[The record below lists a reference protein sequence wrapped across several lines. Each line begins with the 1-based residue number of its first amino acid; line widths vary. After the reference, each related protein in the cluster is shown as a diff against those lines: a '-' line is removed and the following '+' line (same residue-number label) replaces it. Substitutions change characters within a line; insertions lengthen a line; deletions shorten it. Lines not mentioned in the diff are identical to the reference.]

1 MAGDRMMRVQ
11 NDNSSRALS
20 SLRAMLDKLR
30 ESGGRLPAEREL
42 AVSLGVGRRAIR
54 RALEVL
60 ETEGLIWRQQ
70 GSGTFIGPRPSV
82 DASVVTSLIKETNL
96 AEVFEARAHLEPCL
110 AGLAALRARPEDV
123 IRMHDLC
130 DRIEAAR
137 DYDARELWD
146 EALHRLIGQVAGN
159 TLLFGV
165 YRILEDVR
173 RDEAWRAL
181 RERARSEAMVA
192 TYSQQHR
199 TIVDAIGRR
208 DPGASEQAMRDH
220 IATLART
227 ILPVQAVEVA
237 HAG

>member
-1 MAGDRMMRVQ
+1 MMSLQ
-11 NDNSSRALS
+11 SENSSRALA
-20 SLRAMLDKLR
+20 SLRAMLDGF
-30 ESGGRLPAEREL
+30 EAAGGRLPPEREL

-70 GSGTFIGPRPSV
+70 GSGTFIGPRPSIG
-82 DASVVTSLIKETNL
+82 AGIVTSLIKETNL

-110 AGLAALRARPEDV
+110 AGLAALRAQPEDV
-123 IRMHDLC
+123 VRMRNLC
-130 DRIEAAR
+130 DRIATAR
-137 DYDARELWD
+137 DHDARELWD
-146 EALHRLIGQVAGN
+146 EALHRLIGEVAGN
-159 TLLFGV
+159 SLLFGV

-192 TYSQQHR
+192 NYSQQHR
-199 TIVDAIGRR
+199 AIVDAIGRR

-220 IATLART
+220 IASLARA
-227 ILPVQAVEVA
+227 ILPNQAAEVVRV
-237 HAG
+237 G

>member
-1 MAGDRMMRVQ
+1 
-11 NDNSSRALS
+11 
-20 SLRAMLDKLR
+20 
-30 ESGGRLPAEREL
+30 
-42 AVSLGVGRRAIR
+42 VSLGVGRRAVR

-70 GSGTFIGPRPSV
+70 GSGTFIGTRPSL
-82 DASVVTSLIKETNL
+82 DARVVTSLIRETNL

-110 AGLAALRARPEDV
+110 AGLAALRAQPQDV
-123 IRMHDLC
+123 IRMRDLC
-130 DRIEAAR
+130 DRISTAR
-137 DYDARELWD
+137 DDDARELWD

-181 RERARSEAMVA
+181 RERARSDAMVA
-192 TYSQQHR
+192 TYSQQHLA
-199 TIVDAIGRR
+199 IVDAIGRR

-227 ILPVQAVEVA
+227 ILPNHAAEAVRAV
-237 HAG
+237 

>member
-1 MAGDRMMRVQ
+1 MSLQ
-11 NDNSSRALS
+11 SENSSRALA
-20 SLRAMLDKLR
+20 SLRAMLDGF
-30 ESGGRLPAEREL
+30 EASGGRLPPEREL
-42 AVSLGVGRRAIR
+42 VVSLGVGRRAVR

-60 ETEGLIWRQQ
+60 ETEDLIWRQQ
-70 GSGTFIGPRPSV
+70 GSGTFTGPRPSV
-82 DASVVTSLIKETNL
+82 DASVVTSLVKETNL

-110 AGLAALRARPEDV
+110 AGLAALRARPEDI
-123 IRMHDLC
+123 IRMRDLC
-130 DRIEAAR
+130 ERIAAAR

-181 RERARSEAMVA
+181 RERARSDAMVA
-192 TYSQQHR
+192 TYSRQHLA
-199 TIVDAIGRR
+199 IVDAIGRR
-208 DPGASEQAMRDH
+208 DPGASERAMRDH

-227 ILPVQAVEVA
+227 ILPAQAGEVA

>member
-1 MAGDRMMRVQ
+1 MNLQ
-11 NDNSSRALS
+11 SENSSRALA
-20 SLRAMLDKLR
+20 SLRAMLDKF
-30 ESGGRLPAEREL
+30 EASGGRLPPERDL
-42 AVSLGVGRRAIR
+42 VVTLGVGRRAVR

-82 DASVVTSLIKETNL
+82 DASVVTSLIRETNL

-123 IRMHDLC
+123 ARMRDLC
-130 DRIEAAR
+130 DRITAAR
-137 DYDARELWD
+137 DFDARELWD

-181 RERARSEAMVA
+181 RERARSDAMVA
-192 TYSQQHR
+192 TYSRQHLA
-199 TIVDAIGRR
+199 IVDAISRR
-208 DPGASEQAMRDH
+208 DPGASEEAMRDH

-227 ILPVQAVEVA
+227 ILPGQAAEVVR
-237 HAG
+237 AG